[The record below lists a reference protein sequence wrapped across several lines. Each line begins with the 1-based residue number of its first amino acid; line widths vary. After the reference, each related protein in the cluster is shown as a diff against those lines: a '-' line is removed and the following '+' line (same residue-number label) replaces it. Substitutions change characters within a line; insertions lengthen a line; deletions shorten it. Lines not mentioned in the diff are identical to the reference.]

1 MNTNASTA
9 FSSPTSHLN
18 DKQNPKNAKKG
29 LLSMVFLKVSTL
41 LSQVFSE
48 FRTASLALFQTQGF
62 WKYFLIAFSVYLLG
76 ILSLIRADVYYIDDL
91 GRAAIGYK
99 EWDNFSRYIS
109 WFLSTPMHMSTTLSD
124 IAPLTQLVAIAFLS
138 FASVI
143 LVWSVREIIW
153 KNEDRLW
160 ESSEIPYK
168 KRLTVL
174 GIIASIPIG
183 LSPYFLEELSFRFDS
198 PYMALSVLFS
208 VIPFVFI
215 HHIKAYI
222 PVSFLCSLGMCMT
235 YQASS
240 GIEIILVSFFAFL
253 MLNQTN
259 AGIKKTL
266 IFVCVSMCCY
276 LLALGVFKLFIMHP
290 FAHDQASTEM
300 YHLGDLASGVLK
312 NIIVYVGYLWN
323 DFGWSGI
330 KICFFGLLGFFV
342 LSSIYQARVNKA
354 ISALLA
360 LSVLAIGIVFSYGT
374 YLVLV
379 EPLTR
384 PRAFIGI
391 GVFSATISVYVVSAW
406 RGWAHKREEVA
417 RANSGNLITRSVPQ
431 RVFFVFSAIV
441 AGFFSWSLVVFANSY
456 GNALAAQDK
465 YLDFRFTL
473 LLNDLVNSVPKKA
486 ADYQDYLYRI
496 KGWVTAAPIVENSS
510 KDNRIMKRL
519 VDITDSK
526 YWVRMAM
533 KHYGW
538 GDVPESQVF
547 VTPDNEDH
555 QKLAENPHCI
565 PESAGRLIKRV
576 SNIYHQIDVYPR
588 CTIIEF
594 KGKERYLHEYRE
606 ELKMQEE
613 QKLEEQRLEEEKAK
627 KEQAQKNAK
636 KQAKK

>member
-1 MNTNASTA
+1 MNKNNGQK
-9 FSSPTSHLN
+9 SSQNTPQHNLQ
-18 DKQNPKNAKKG
+18 DKLDILQISNKSNIFKSITQIFG
-29 LLSMVFLKVSTL
+29 
-41 LSQVFSE
+41 E

-62 WKYFLIAFSVYLLG
+62 WKYFLIAFSIYLLG

-109 WFLSTPMHMSTTLSD
+109 WLLSTPMHMSTTLSD

-168 KRLTVL
+168 KRLTVV

-266 IFVCVSMCCY
+266 AFVCVSLSCY
-276 LLALGVFKLFIMHP
+276 LLALGCFKLFIMHP
-290 FAHDQASTEM
+290 FAHAQASTEM
-300 YHLGDLASGVLK
+300 YHLSDLPSGFLK
-312 NIIVYVGYLWN
+312 NVIMYVGYLWN
-323 DFGWSGI
+323 DFGLSGI
-330 KICFFGLLGFFV
+330 KLCFFGILGFFV
-342 LSSIYQARVNKA
+342 LSSVYQAKINKA

-360 LSVLAIGIVFSYGT
+360 LIILGIGIVFSYGT

-391 GVFSATISVYVVSAW
+391 GVFAATISVYVVSAW
-406 RGWAHKREEVA
+406 RGWAHKKEEIA
-417 RANSGNLITRSVPQ
+417 RANSENLITRSAPQ
-431 RVFFVFSAIV
+431 RAFFVLSAIV
-441 AGFFSWSLVVFANSY
+441 AGFFSWSLIVFANSY
-456 GNALAAQDK
+456 GNALAAQSK

-486 ADYQDYLYRI
+486 ADYQNYLYRI

-565 PESAGRLIKRV
+565 PESAGKLLKRV

-594 KGKERYLHEYRE
+594 KGKERYLHEYQE
-606 ELKMQEE
+606 ELKQEE
-613 QKLEEQRLEEEKAK
+613 LRQEELKLEEQKVQEQKLKAQQHK
-627 KEQAQKNAK
+627 MPKIK
-636 KQAKK
+636 

>member
-1 MNTNASTA
+1 MDSQNSNKSTKTL
-9 FSSPTSHLN
+9 SPI
-18 DKQNPKNAKKG
+18 PKPTFKIFAEI
-29 LLSMVFLKVSTL
+29 
-41 LSQVFSE
+41 FSE

-62 WKYFLIAFSVYLLG
+62 WKYFLIAFSLYLLG
-76 ILSLIRADVYYIDDL
+76 IMSIIRADVYYIDDL

-160 ESSEIPYK
+160 ESSEIPNK
-168 KRLTVL
+168 KRLTVM
-174 GIIASIPIG
+174 GIIASVPIG

-259 AGIKKTL
+259 AGLKKTL

-300 YHLGDLASGVLK
+300 YHLAELPNGFIK
-312 NIIVYVGYLWN
+312 NIIMYVGYLWN

-330 KICFFGLLGFFV
+330 KICFFGVLGFFV
-342 LSSIYQARVNKA
+342 LSSIYQARVDKA

-360 LSVLAIGIVFSYGT
+360 ICMLAIGIVFSYGT

-406 RGWAHKREEVA
+406 RGWAHRREEIA
-417 RANSGNLITRSVPQ
+417 RANSENLITRNAAQ
-431 RVFFVFSAIV
+431 RTFFVLSAVV
-441 AGFFSWSLVVFANSY
+441 AGFFSWSLIVFANSY
-456 GNALAAQDK
+456 GNALSAQNK

-473 LLNDLVNSVPKKA
+473 LLDDLVNSVPKKA
-486 ADYQDYLYRI
+486 ADYQNYLYRI
-496 KGWVTAAPIVENSS
+496 KGWVTASPVVENSS

-565 PESAGRLIKRV
+565 PQSAGKLLKRV
-576 SNIYHQIDVYPR
+576 SNIYHQIDVYPH

-594 KGKERYLHEYRE
+594 KGKERYLHDYQE
-606 ELKMQEE
+606 ELEQEKLKAQEE
-613 QKLEEQRLEEEKAK
+613 KLEEQRLEEAK
-627 KEQAQKNAK
+627 SKQSNKQKRK
-636 KQAKK
+636 

>member
-1 MNTNASTA
+1 MDSQNSNKSTKTL
-9 FSSPTSHLN
+9 SPL
-18 DKQNPKNAKKG
+18 PKPTFNLFAEI
-29 LLSMVFLKVSTL
+29 
-41 LSQVFSE
+41 FSE

-62 WKYFLIAFSVYLLG
+62 WKYFLIAFSLYLLG
-76 ILSLIRADVYYIDDL
+76 IMSIIRADVYYIDDL

-160 ESSEIPYK
+160 ESSEIPNK
-168 KRLTVL
+168 KRLTVM
-174 GIIASIPIG
+174 GIIASVPIG

-259 AGIKKTL
+259 AGLKKTL

-300 YHLGDLASGVLK
+300 YHLAELPSGFIK
-312 NIIVYVGYLWN
+312 NIIMYVGYLWN

-330 KICFFGLLGFFV
+330 KICFFGVLAFFV

-360 LSVLAIGIVFSYGT
+360 ICMLAIGIVFSYGT

-406 RGWAHKREEVA
+406 RGWAHRREEIA
-417 RANSGNLITRSVPQ
+417 RANSENLITRNAAQ
-431 RVFFVFSAIV
+431 RTFFVLSAVV
-441 AGFFSWSLVVFANSY
+441 AGFFSWSLIVFANSY
-456 GNALAAQDK
+456 GNALSAQNK

-473 LLNDLVNSVPKKA
+473 LLDDLVNSVPKKA
-486 ADYQDYLYRI
+486 ADYQNYLYRI
-496 KGWVTAAPIVENSS
+496 KGWVTASPVVENSS

-565 PESAGRLIKRV
+565 PQSAGKLLKRV
-576 SNIYHQIDVYPR
+576 SNIYHQIDVYPH

-594 KGKERYLHEYRE
+594 KGKERYLHDYQE
-606 ELKMQEE
+606 ELEQEKLKAQEE
-613 QKLEEQRLEEEKAK
+613 KLEEQRLEEAK
-627 KEQAQKNAK
+627 SKQSNKQKRK
-636 KQAKK
+636 

>member
-1 MNTNASTA
+1 MNSKNTKDSTKSLSLLPKPP
-9 FSSPTSHLN
+9 FSLF
-18 DKQNPKNAKKG
+18 AEI
-29 LLSMVFLKVSTL
+29 
-41 LSQVFSE
+41 FSE

-62 WKYFLIAFSVYLLG
+62 WKYFLIAFSIYLLG

-160 ESSEIPYK
+160 ESSEIPNK
-168 KRLTVL
+168 KRLTVM
-174 GIIASIPIG
+174 GIIASVPIG

-240 GIEIILVSFFAFL
+240 GIEVILVSFFAFL

-300 YHLGDLASGVLK
+300 YHLAEIPSGFVK
-312 NIIVYVGYLWN
+312 NVIMYVGYLWN

-330 KICFFGLLGFFV
+330 KICFFWILGFFV

-354 ISALLA
+354 ISTLLA
-360 LSVLAIGIVFSYGT
+360 LAILAIGIVFSYGT

-406 RGWAHKREEVA
+406 RGWAHKKEEIA
-417 RANSGNLITRSVPQ
+417 QANSENLITRSAPQ
-431 RVFFVFSAIV
+431 RAFFVLSAVV
-441 AGFFSWSLVVFANSY
+441 AGFFSWSLIVFANSY
-456 GNALAAQDK
+456 GNALAAQNK

-473 LLNDLVNSVPKKA
+473 LLDDLVNSVPKKA
-486 ADYQDYLYRI
+486 ADYQNYLYRI
-496 KGWVTAAPIVENSS
+496 KGWVTASPVVENSS

-565 PESAGRLIKRV
+565 PESAGRLLKRV
-576 SNIYHQIDVYPR
+576 SNIYHQIEVYPH

-594 KGKERYLHEYRE
+594 KGKERYLHDYQE
-606 ELKMQEE
+606 ELEQEKLKAQEE
-613 QKLEEQRLEEEKAK
+613 KLEEQRLEEAK
-627 KEQAQKNAK
+627 SKQSNKQKAQKNK
-636 KQAKK
+636 